1 MTDNEK
7 LAVDYFKGEMNKVK
21 NNMSSI
27 LINQSNMTDEEFS
40 RYMHTELTRYD
51 KCKKMIEYYYG
62 G

>member
-21 NNMSSI
+21 NNMNSI
-27 LINQSNMTDEEFS
+27 LRNQSNMTDEEFS

-51 KCKKMIEYYYG
+51 KCKRMIDYYG

>member
-21 NNMSSI
+21 NNMRNI
-27 LINQSNMTDEEFS
+27 LRNQSNMTDEEFI
-40 RYMHTELTRYD
+40 RYMYTELTRYD
-51 KCKKMIEYYYG
+51 KCRRMIDYYG

>member
-21 NNMSSI
+21 QNMKNI
-27 LINQSNMTDEEFS
+27 LSNQSYMTDDEFS
-40 RYMHTELTRYD
+40 RCMYTELTRYD
-51 KCKKMIEYYYG
+51 KCKRMIEYYG